1 MMAGGVFAITSSWFF
16 ESGAYDPAL
25 EVWGIENVEMAL
37 RVWTCGGG
45 LYTLPCSRVG
55 HVFRSKQPFSW
66 PNGTGAL
73 TVRRNAWRVANVWM
87 DETAQAVGLGNDVRR
102 ELRVED
108 GIEERR
114 ELRRKLNCKPFDW
127 YLKEVHPDHPLLP
140 H

>member
-1 MMAGGVFAITSSWFF
+1 MR
-16 ESGAYDPAL
+16 L
-25 EVWGIENVEMAL
+25 E
-37 RVWTCGGG
+37 R
-45 LYTLPCSRVG
+45 SRT
-55 HVFRSKQPFSW
+55 
-66 PNGTGAL
+66 GTGAL